1 MLKNYFKLAWRSL
14 IKNKFSGLLNISGLA
29 VGLTTGI
36 LMMLWVADELSY
48 DQFYAGLADI
58 HLLMN
63 QERRGGEIQTGRST
77 CGPLAAALR
86 NEMPEVKAVA
96 RVSQTGSQLFR
107 YNDKSLYEDA
117 FFAEPDFFRIMQMQA
132 VAGDPAAALEAGSAV
147 MTETA
152 ARKIFGNEN
161 PIGRILT
168 HNNQHVL
175 KVGSVI
181 RDIPHNST
189 LQFEVVL
196 PFRIFEQE
204 NDWTSRWDYNAL
216 LTWIAL
222 KPGASLAALNRKLQ
236 ILPLRKNN
244 DSSSAILAY
253 PLAKLW
259 LHGKFSNGKPAG
271 GRIDMVLLLA
281 TIGLFVLL
289 IACINFMNL
298 ATARSEI
305 RAREVGVRKTLGS
318 SRRHLIFQ
326 FLGEAFLI
334 TGIALIIGIVLAKL
348 TLPAFNRFSE
358 KDIPFDFTN
367 YKIWV
372 LLLSLGVFTALIAG
386 SYPAFFLSRFQPAK
400 VLKGMGLGSK
410 GGGILRK
417 ALVTFQFVISI
428 FLIIST
434 VVIIEQVSHVQNRP
448 IGYDQEN
455 LIDLPGRGDMAGK
468 FEQLRNG
475 FLQIP
480 GVGAVSAGT
489 DDLVNYSGATNDI
502 IWPGKTPD
510 QNFMICVSWVQ
521 YDWVKTTG
529 IVLTGGRDFDRTYPS
544 DSLAC
549 LLNQTA
555 VKKMGLKGRVIGTKL
570 GQNTVIGVL
579 KDFVYNNPSGAP
591 GPLVVYLSKGNM
603 NHFFVRVQNNQDW
616 KQTIARIQ
624 TAFKKTNPNYPF
636 EFQFTKENY
645 QIRFNQMQST
655 VHLFDLIGGLA
666 IFISCLG
673 LFGLSAFLSERRSK
687 EISIRKVLGARVSGI
702 WLLLTYSFLKPVLL
716 AFLISA
722 PIAGWVMEKLL
733 LNVDYH
739 IQLSGWMFAI
749 AGIASGLVALI
760 TVSFQVIKAA
770 IVNPTFALRSE

>member
-1 MLKNYFKLAWRSL
+1 
-14 IKNKFSGLLNISGLA
+14 
-29 VGLTTGI
+29 
-36 LMMLWVADELSY
+36 
-48 DQFYAGLADI
+48 
-58 HLLMN
+58 
-63 QERRGGEIQTGRST
+63 
-77 CGPLAAALR
+77 
-86 NEMPEVKAVA
+86 
-96 RVSQTGSQLFR
+96 
-107 YNDKSLYEDA
+107 
-117 FFAEPDFFRIMQMQA
+117 
-132 VAGDPAAALEAGSAV
+132 
-147 MTETA
+147 
-152 ARKIFGNEN
+152 
-161 PIGRILT
+161 
-168 HNNQHVL
+168 
-175 KVGSVI
+175 
-181 RDIPHNST
+181 
-189 LQFEVVL
+189 
-196 PFRIFEQE
+196 
-204 NDWTSRWDYNAL
+204 
-216 LTWIAL
+216 
-222 KPGASLAALNRKLQ
+222 
-236 ILPLRKNN
+236 
-244 DSSSAILAY
+244 
-253 PLAKLW
+253 
-259 LHGKFSNGKPAG
+259 
-271 GRIDMVLLLA
+271 
-281 TIGLFVLL
+281 
-289 IACINFMNL
+289 
-298 ATARSEI
+298 
-305 RAREVGVRKTLGS
+305 
-318 SRRHLIFQ
+318 
-326 FLGEAFLI
+326 
-334 TGIALIIGIVLAKL
+334 
-348 TLPAFNRFSE
+348 
-358 KDIPFDFTN
+358 
-367 YKIWV
+367 
-372 LLLSLGVFTALIAG
+372 
-386 SYPAFFLSRFQPAK
+386 
-400 VLKGMGLGSK
+400 
-410 GGGILRK
+410 
-417 ALVTFQFVISI
+417 
-428 FLIIST
+428 
-434 VVIIEQVSHVQNRP
+434 
-448 IGYDQEN
+448 
-455 LIDLPGRGDMAGK
+455 
-468 FEQLRNG
+468 
-475 FLQIP
+475 
-480 GVGAVSAGT
+480 
-489 DDLVNYSGATNDI
+489 
-502 IWPGKTPD
+502 
-510 QNFMICVSWVQ
+510 MICVSWVQ